1 MKVSKSS
8 YNNREIA
15 IQKKKKKKRR
25 RFVMIF
31 PFFLLANP
39 LSLSMKIMNSVVIV
53 GLYYGFMTTCSIGP
67 SYLFLLRA
75 WGMEE
80 GTEKRIS
87 ATTGFI
93 MGQLMTFISIYYAP
107 MHLTLGKPHT
117 ITVLVPLF
125 LLFHFFWNN
134 KKHFLDYGSTT
145 RNSIR
150 NFNIQCTF
158 LNNLIFQ
165 LFNQFFLPS
174 STLARLVN
182 IYMFRCNSKMLFV
195 TSSFIGWLI
204 GHIFLIKGFEFVVL
218 WIRQNDSIQSN
229 KYLLSELRNSL
240 ARIFNILLF
249 ITCVYYLG
257 RMPLPIF
264 TKKLKEIS
272 AAEERWENEEE
283 SDIETA
289 SERKKT
295 KEDEEGSA
303 EENLSFW
310 SDWPEEQ
317 GDPYKVNEMNKIP
330 TNGKEKTKDE
340 FPLNLKETHY
350 VASPVYED
358 NINMYREQE
367 LSELETQKDKS
378 LFWFEKPLVTF
389 LFDCKRWNRPY
400 RYIKNDQFEN
410 AVRNEM
416 SQYFFY
422 TCPSDGKQRISFT
435 YPPSLS
441 TFSEMM
447 ERKISSYTTKKL
459 SHEDNY
465 WIYIN
470 EQKKQ
475 TLANELINRIQTL
488 EKKTGSLVL
497 DVLEKR
503 TRLCNDEN
511 EKECLPK
518 MYDPFLNGPFRGKIT
533 ELYSRSVKND
543 LITSTDAE
551 KSREIVWINKIY
563 GLLSN
568 DSKKLSNDSKKK
580 EFEYQRNLFDEEFLS
595 TNISHSLTS
604 NSDIP
609 LPSLNL
615 KRLSL
620 LAEEKRIDSEKQAK
634 CLQLIFD
641 VVTTDHDDLIIRN
654 QNIKSFFPEMEEI
667 RKEVPRWSYKLTTD
681 DLEEQEEENEEE
693 STEDPEIRS
702 RKGKRVVIYT
712 DTDKDETTNS
722 ISNTSDSDSSEEV
735 SLIRYS
741 QQSDFR
747 RDLIKGS
754 MRAQRRKTV
763 ILEMFQANVHS
774 PLFLDQLDKT
784 FFLSFDISE
793 MMNLIFRD
801 WMDRESEF
809 EILDSE
815 EEETKEREKKHKEKK
830 EEDERITISETWDSI
845 LFAQAIRGSMLVT
858 QSILRKYIVLP
869 SLIIVKNVGR
879 MLLFQFPEW
888 YEDLKDWNREMHVK
902 CTYNGV
908 QLSETEFPKD
918 WLTDGIQIKILFPFR
933 LKPWRTKVRSH
944 HRDTMKK
951 EGKEDDF
958 CFLTV
963 WGREAELPFGSPR
976 KQPSFFEPIFKEFKK
991 KIRKMEKTFSFF
1003 LVLKVFKKARKWFL
1017 RISKEKTG
1025 WVNKRVLV
1033 IKRIMK
1039 ELEKINP
1046 IFLFGFGKVKIGKS
1060 DENRKDSIISNKIT
1074 DESTIRI
1081 RSTNWTKDSLIEKKI
1096 KDLADRTTTIRNQI
1110 EQIAKDKKKII
1121 LTPDITIS
1129 SNKTDFPDKN
1139 SELQKHI
1146 WQIFKRKSTRLIRKL
1161 YYFLKYFIEK
1171 IYSNILLCTINSL
1184 RTNVQLLLESTK
1196 KIINKF
1202 FYHDE
1207 TNQKGIDQ
1215 TNKNTIHFISTMKK
1229 SLSNINKK
1237 NINNKNANLYY
1248 DLSSLSQAY
1257 VFYTLSQIQVNNKFD
1272 LKPVLQYDGTRLFL
1286 KDRIKDFCR
1295 TRGLFDSTPK
1305 HNKFDKSGIGINKW
1319 KNWLKNHYQYNLSE
1333 SQWSQIVPQEWRNR
1347 ANQHCTTQKIN
1358 SRILDSYKK
1367 NQLIHYAKLNYS
1379 RIDSRTGQKE
1389 KFKKNYKYDL
1399 LAHKYVNYE
1408 SAGDSH
1414 IYTSPSEVNGDQRIP
1429 SNLNTQKTQKPEPFY
1444 LLVDID
1450 ISDHLGDQSSL
1461 YGEKYRDRKYFNCGI
1476 LRFCFRKNWDMDAW
1490 TNMHVGTKINKN
1502 TKAETNNYQ
1511 KIYNKNMDPLTIDQ
1525 KTKPF
1530 NKRKKLFD
1538 WMGMNKERL
1547 YRSISNLE
1555 SWFFPELGLLY
1566 DAYKFKPWI
1575 IPIEFLLLNIHR
1587 DKNFSKN
1594 KNLNLRKEG
1603 YFELENRNQQKRN
1616 LGSDTQEDI
1625 QKQNKKE
1632 DVKKN
1637 DTESTIK
1644 KRRKKKE
1651 FKSQKD
1657 TELDLFLNKYFLF
1670 QLRWDDSL
1678 NQRMINNIKV
1688 YCLLLRLTN
1697 IKEIAISS
1705 IQRGEMRLDVM
1716 LIQKD
1721 LSLTELIKR
1730 GIFIIEPVR
1739 LSKKWDEEFFIY
1751 QTIGISLINKS
1762 KQQAKT
1768 DKRYIK
1774 EKYLDKSPFEK
1785 SISQHSTM
1793 LVSED
1798 QNNYDL
1804 FVPENILSTRRRR
1817 ELRIL
1822 ICFNSWKGNAVA
1834 VDRNLIFF
1842 NENSIKDYGQFLK
1855 KDKHFNTN
1863 VNKNNLIKY
1872 KLFLWPHSRLED
1884 LACMNRYWFD
1894 TNNGSRFSIS
1904 RIQMYPQYTSE

>member
-1 MKVSKSS
+1 MKVKKSS

-15 IQKKKKKKRR
+15 IQKKRR
-25 RFVMIF
+25 RFVMILK
-31 PFFLLANP
+31 FFLLGNP
-39 LSLSMKIMNSVVIV
+39 LSLCMKIMNSVVIV
-53 GLYYGFMTTCSIGP
+53 GLYYGFMTTFSIRP
-67 SYLFLLRA
+67 SFLFLLRA
-75 WGMEE
+75 WVMEE
-80 GTEKRIS
+80 GTEKQIS

-93 MGQLMTFISIYYAP
+93 MGQLMMFISIYYAP
-107 MHLTLGKPHT
+107 LHLALGKPHT
-117 ITVLVPLF
+117 ITVLVLPY
-125 LLFHFFWNN
+125 LLFHFFWSN
-134 KKHFLDYGSTT
+134 KKNFLDYGSTT
-145 RNSIR
+145 QNSIR
-150 NFNIQCTF
+150 NFNIQCIF

-165 LFNQFFLPS
+165 LFNHFFLPS

-182 IYMFRCNSKMLFV
+182 IYMFRCNNKMLFV

-204 GHIFLIKGFEFVVL
+204 GHIFFIKWVEFVVL
-218 WIRQNDSIQSN
+218 WIRQNHSIQSN
-229 KYLLSELRNSL
+229 KYLLSESRNSL
-240 ARIFNILLF
+240 ARLFNILLF

-257 RMPLPIF
+257 RMPFPII
-264 TKKLKEIS
+264 TKNFKETS
-272 AAEERWENEEE
+272 VTGERRENEEE
-283 SDIETA
+283 SDIEKTSA
-289 SERKKT
+289 RKET
-295 KEDEEGSA
+295 KEDEEGSV
-303 EENLSFW
+303 EEKKDS
-310 SDWPEEQ
+310 
-317 GDPYKVNEMNKIP
+317 YKINEMNKIP
-330 TNGKEKTKDE
+330 PSGKEKTKTKDE
-340 FPLNLKETHY
+340 FHFNLKETY
-350 VASPVYED
+350 YKASPVYED
-358 NINMYREQE
+358 SYLNRYREQE
-367 LSELETQKDKS
+367 LLELESQEDKS

-389 LFDCKRWNRPY
+389 LFDCKRWNRPS
-400 RYIKNDQFEN
+400 RYIKNDRFEN

-441 TFSEMM
+441 TFSEMI
-447 ERKISSYTTKKL
+447 ERKISLYTTEKL

-465 WIYIN
+465 WVYTN
-470 EQKKQ
+470 QQKKH
-475 TLANELINRIQTL
+475 TLSNELINRIKTL

-518 MYDPFLNGPFRGKIT
+518 MYDPFLNGPYRGKIT
-533 ELYSRSVKND
+533 KLYSRSIRND
-543 LITSTDAE
+543 LITSTDVITSTDAE
-551 KSREIVWINKIY
+551 KPIEIVWINKIHS
-563 GLLSN
+563 L
-568 DSKKLSNDSKKK
+568 LSNDSKKK
-580 EFEYQRNLFDEEFLS
+580 EFEYQKNLFDGEFLS
-595 TNISHSLTS
+595 TNTCHPLTS
-604 NSDIP
+604 NGEVPFESP
-609 LPSLNL
+609 PSLNL
-615 KRLSL
+615 KKLSL

-634 CLQLIFD
+634 CFQLIFD
-641 VVTTDHDDLIIRN
+641 VVTTDHNDQTIRN
-654 QNIKSFFPEMEEI
+654 QNNQFFFPEIEEI
-667 RKEVPRWSYKLTTD
+667 RKGVPRWSYKLTTD

-693 STEDPEIRS
+693 STEDHEIRS
-702 RKGKRVVIYT
+702 RKAKRVVIY
-712 DTDKDETTNS
+712 TDKDETTNS
-722 ISNTSDSDSSEEV
+722 ISNTSDIDPAEEV

-754 MRAQRRKTV
+754 TRAQRRKTV
-763 ILEMFQANVHS
+763 TWEMFQANVHS
-774 PLFLDQLDKT
+774 PLFFDQIDKT

-793 MMNLIFRD
+793 MMNLVLRG
-801 WMDRESEF
+801 WMGRESEF
-809 EILDSE
+809 EIFDSESE
-815 EEETKEREKKHKEKK
+815 EEEAKEREKKNKEKK
-830 EEDERITISETWDSI
+830 EENERITISETWDSI
-845 LFAQAIRGSMLVT
+845 IFAQAIRGSMLVT

-869 SLIIVKNVGR
+869 SLIIAKNVGR

-902 CTYNGV
+902 CTYNGI

-933 LKPWRTKVRSH
+933 LKPWQTKVRSH

-951 EGKEDDF
+951 GGKEDNF

-976 KQPSFFEPIFKEFKK
+976 KQPSFFEPILKELKK
-991 KIRKMEKTFSFF
+991 KIRKVEKTFYLS
-1003 LVLKVFKKARKWFL
+1003 LVLKVFKKTRKCFL
-1017 RISKEKTG
+1017 RISKEKTR
-1025 WVNKRVLV
+1025 WVKKIVLV

-1046 IFLFGFGKVKIGKS
+1046 IFLFGFGKVKIGES

-1081 RSTNWTKDSLIEKKI
+1081 RSTDWTKRSLIEKKI

-1110 EQIAKDKKKII
+1110 EQITKDKKKRI
-1121 LTPDITIS
+1121 LTPDISIS
-1129 SNKTDFPDKN
+1129 SNKTNSADKN
-1139 SELQKHI
+1139 LELQKHI
-1146 WQIFKRKSTRLIRKL
+1146 WQIFKRKNTRLIRKL
-1161 YYFLKYFIEK
+1161 DYFLKNFIEK
-1171 IYSNILLCTINSL
+1171 IYSDILLCTINIL
-1184 RTNVQLLLESTK
+1184 KTNAQLFLESTK
-1196 KIINKF
+1196 KMINKF
-1202 FYHDE
+1202 FDE
-1207 TNQKGIDQ
+1207 TNKKGIDQ
-1215 TNKNTIHFISTMKK
+1215 TNQNKIHFISTMKK
-1229 SLSNINKK
+1229 SLSNNK
-1237 NINNKNANLYY
+1237 NLYY

-1257 VFYTLSQIQVNNKFD
+1257 VFYTLSQIQVNNKYY
-1272 LKPVLQYDGTRLFL
+1272 LKSVLQYHGIRLFL

-1295 TRGLFDSTPK
+1295 TRGLFDSTSK
-1305 HNKFDKSGIGINKW
+1305 HKKFYKSGMNKW
-1319 KNWLKNHYQYNLSE
+1319 KNWLKNHYQYNLSQ
-1333 SQWSQIVPQEWRNR
+1333 SQWSRLVPQKWRNR
-1347 ANQHCTTQKIN
+1347 VNQRCTTQKKN

-1367 NQLIHYAKLNYS
+1367 NQLIHYVKQNYYG
-1379 RIDSRTGQKE
+1379 IDSRTGQKE

-1408 SAGDSH
+1408 SGGDSY
-1414 IYTSPSEVNGDQRIP
+1414 IYASPSQVNRDQRIP
-1429 SNLNTQKTQKPEPFY
+1429 SNFNTQKTQKPESFY
-1444 LLVDID
+1444 VLVDID
-1450 ISDHLGDQSSL
+1450 ISDYLGEESSP
-1461 YGEKYRDRKYFNCGI
+1461 YGEKYLDRKYFDCRT
-1476 LRFCFRKNWDMDAW
+1476 LRFCFRKNFYMDAW

-1511 KIYNKNMDPLTIDQ
+1511 KIYNKNIYPLTIHQ

-1547 YRSISNLE
+1547 FRPISNLE
-1555 SWFFPELGLLY
+1555 SWFFPEFGLLY
-1566 DAYKFKPWI
+1566 DAYKLKPWI
-1575 IPIEFLLLNIHR
+1575 IPIQFLLLNIHR
-1587 DKNFSKN
+1587 DKNISQN
-1594 KNLNLRKEG
+1594 KNIDGNQKKDLNLRSNKEG
-1603 YFELENRNQQKRN
+1603 YFELENRNQQKKKQKLNQRD
-1616 LGSDTQEDI
+1616 LGSDTQQDI
-1625 QKQNKKE
+1625 QKQKKKE

-1644 KRRKKKE
+1644 KRRKKKQ
-1651 FKSQKD
+1651 FKSKKEA
-1657 TELDLFLNKYFLF
+1657 ELDLFLKKYFLF

-1697 IKEIAISS
+1697 IREIAISS

-1716 LIQKD
+1716 LIQKN

-1739 LSKKWDEEFFIY
+1739 FSKKWDEEFFIY

-1768 DKRYIK
+1768 DKKYIK
-1774 EKYLDKSPFEK
+1774 EFDKSPFEK

-1793 LVSED
+1793 FVSED
-1798 QNNYDL
+1798 KNNYDL

-1822 ICFNSWKGNAVA
+1822 ICFNSWKGNAVN
-1834 VDRNLIFF
+1834 VDRNLLFF
-1842 NENSIKDYGQFLK
+1842 NENGIRNCGQFLK

-1863 VNKNNLIKY
+1863 ANKNKLMKF
-1872 KLFLWPHSRLED
+1872 KLFLWPNYRLED

-1894 TNNGSRFSIS
+1894 TNNGSRFSMS
-1904 RIQMYPQYTSE
+1904 RIQMYPQYTSELIDSIFK

>member
-1 MKVSKSS
+1 
-8 YNNREIA
+8 
-15 IQKKKKKKRR
+15 
-25 RFVMIF
+25 MILK
-31 PFFLLANP
+31 FFLLGNP
-39 LSLSMKIMNSVVIV
+39 LSLCMKIINSVVIV
-53 GLYYGFMTTCSIGP
+53 GLYYGFMTTFSIGP

-75 WGMEE
+75 WVMEE
-80 GTEKRIS
+80 GTEKQIS

-93 MGQLMTFISIYYAP
+93 MGQLMMFISIYYAP
-107 MHLTLGKPHT
+107 LHLALGKPHT
-117 ITVLVPLF
+117 ITVLVLPY

-134 KKHFLDYGSTT
+134 KKNYFLDYGSTT
-145 RNSIR
+145 RNRNSIR
-150 NFNIQCTF
+150 NFNIQCIF

-165 LFNQFFLPS
+165 LFNHFILPS

-182 IYMFRCNSKMLFV
+182 IYMFRCNNKMFFV

-204 GHIFLIKGFEFVVL
+204 GHIFFIKWVELVVL
-218 WIRQNDSIQSN
+218 WIRQNHSIQSN

-240 ARIFNILLF
+240 AQIFNILLF

-257 RMPLPIF
+257 RMPFPII
-264 TKKLKEIS
+264 TKKLKETS
-272 AAEERWENEEE
+272 ATGERRENEEE
-283 SDIETA
+283 SDIETT
-289 SERKKT
+289 SERKET
-295 KEDEEGSA
+295 KQDEEGSA
-303 EENLSFW
+303 EEK
-310 SDWPEEQ
+310 E
-317 GDPYKVNEMNKIP
+317 DPHKINEMNKIP
-330 TNGKEKTKDE
+330 AKEKTKTKDE
-340 FPLNLKETHY
+340 FHFNFKETY
-350 VASPVYED
+350 YKAKASPIYED
-358 NINMYREQE
+358 SYLNRYQEQE
-367 LSELETQKDKS
+367 LLELESKEDKN

-389 LFDCKRWNRPY
+389 LFDCKRWNRPS
-400 RYIKNDQFEN
+400 RYIKNDRFEN

-441 TFSEMM
+441 TFSEMI
-447 ERKISSYTTKKL
+447 ERKISLYTTEKL

-465 WIYIN
+465 WVYTN
-470 EQKKQ
+470 EQKKH
-475 TLANELINRIQTL
+475 TLSNELINRIKTL
-488 EKKTGSLVL
+488 EKKTGSLAL

-518 MYDPFLNGPFRGKIT
+518 MYDPFLNGPYRGKIT
-533 ELYSRSVKND
+533 KLYSRSIRND

-551 KSREIVWINKIY
+551 KSIEIVWINKIH
-563 GLLSN
+563 GLLP
-568 DSKKLSNDSKKK
+568 NDSKKK
-580 EFEYQRNLFDEEFLS
+580 EFEYQKNLFDGEFLS
-595 TNISHSLTS
+595 TNIGHPLTS
-604 NSDIP
+604 IGEVPFESP
-609 LPSLNL
+609 PSLNL
-615 KRLSL
+615 KKLSL

-641 VVTTDHDDLIIRN
+641 VVTTDHNDQTIRN
-654 QNIKSFFPEMEEI
+654 QNNKFFFPEIEEI
-667 RKEVPRWSYKLTTD
+667 RKEVPRWLYKLTD

-693 STEDPEIRS
+693 STEDHEIRS
-702 RKGKRVVIYT
+702 RKAKRVVIYT
-712 DTDKDETTNS
+712 DKDETTNTTNT
-722 ISNTSDSDSSEEV
+722 ISNTSDSDQGEEV

-763 ILEMFQANVHS
+763 TWEMFQANVHS
-774 PLFLDQLDKT
+774 PLFLDQIDKT

-793 MMNLIFRD
+793 MMNLVFRD
-801 WMDRESEF
+801 WVDRDSEF
-809 EILDSE
+809 QIFDSDSE
-815 EEETKEREKKHKEKK
+815 EEETKEREKKNKEKK
-830 EEDERITISETWDSI
+830 EENERITISETWDSI
-845 LFAQAIRGSMLVT
+845 IFAQAIRGSMLVT

-869 SLIIVKNVGR
+869 SLIIAKNVGR

-951 EGKEDDF
+951 GGKGDSF
-958 CFLTV
+958 CFLTI
-963 WGREAELPFGSPR
+963 WGREAELPFGSSR
-976 KQPSFFEPIFKEFKK
+976 KQPSFFEPIFKELKK
-991 KIRKMEKTFSFF
+991 KIRKVEKTFF
-1003 LVLKVFKKARKWFL
+1003 LVLKVSKKTIKWFL
-1017 RISKEKTG
+1017 RISKEKTR
-1025 WVNKRVLV
+1025 WVNKIVLV

-1046 IFLFGFGKVKIGKS
+1046 IFLFGFGKVKIGES

-1074 DESTIRI
+1074 DELTIRI
-1081 RSTNWTKDSLIEKKI
+1081 RSTNWTKRSLIEKKI

-1110 EQIAKDKKKII
+1110 EQVTKDKKKII
-1121 LTPDITIS
+1121 LTPDISIS
-1129 SNKTDFPDKN
+1129 SNKTNSADKN
-1139 SELQKHI
+1139 PELQKHI

-1171 IYSNILLCTINSL
+1171 IYSDILLCTINIL
-1184 RTNVQLLLESTK
+1184 RTNAQLFFESTK
-1196 KIINKF
+1196 KMINNF

-1229 SLSNINKK
+1229 SLSNIK
-1237 NINNKNANLYY
+1237 NQNANLYY

-1257 VFYTLSQIQVNNKFD
+1257 VFYTLSQIQVNNKYY
-1272 LKPVLQYDGTRLFL
+1272 LKSVLQYHGIRLFL
-1286 KDRIKDFCR
+1286 KDRIKDYCG
-1295 TRGLFDSTPK
+1295 TRGLFDSNPK
-1305 HNKFDKSGIGINKW
+1305 HKKFYKSGMNKW
-1319 KNWLKNHYQYNLSE
+1319 KNWLKNHYQYNLSQ
-1333 SQWSQIVPQEWRNR
+1333 SQWSQLVPQKWRNR
-1347 ANQHCTTQKIN
+1347 VNQRCTTQKKN
-1358 SRILDSYKK
+1358 SIILDSYKK
-1367 NQLIHYAKLNYS
+1367 NQLIHYVKQNYYG
-1379 RIDSRTGQKE
+1379 IDSWTGQKE

-1408 SAGDSH
+1408 SGGDSY
-1414 IYTSPSEVNGDQRIP
+1414 IYASSSQVNRDQKIP
-1429 SNLNTQKTQKPEPFY
+1429 YNFNTQKPESFY
-1444 LLVDID
+1444 VLVDID
-1450 ISDHLGDQSSL
+1450 ISDYLGEESSL
-1461 YGEKYRDRKYFNCGI
+1461 YGEKNLDRKYFDCRI
-1476 LRFCFRKNWDMDAW
+1476 LRLYSFRKNIDIDAW
-1490 TNMHVGTKINKN
+1490 TNMHIGTKINKN
-1502 TKAETNNYQ
+1502 TKAGTKNYQ
-1511 KIYNKNMDPLTIDQ
+1511 KIYNKNIYPLTIHQ

-1538 WMGMNKERL
+1538 WMGMNKEKL
-1547 YRSISNLE
+1547 YRPISNLE
-1555 SWFFPELGLLY
+1555 SWFFPEFGLLY
-1566 DAYKFKPWI
+1566 DAYKLKPWI
-1575 IPIEFLLLNIHR
+1575 IPIQFILLNIHR
-1587 DKNFSKN
+1587 DKNISQN
-1594 KNLNLRKEG
+1594 KNINGNQKKDLNLRSNKEE
-1603 YFELENRNQQKRN
+1603 YFELENRNQQEKKQKLNQRD
-1616 LGSDTQEDI
+1616 LGSDTQQDT
-1625 QKQNKKE
+1625 QKQKKKKE
-1632 DVKKN
+1632 DVEKN

-1644 KRRKKKE
+1644 KRRKKKQ
-1651 FKSQKD
+1651 FKSQKEA
-1657 TELDLFLNKYFLF
+1657 ELDFFLKKYFLF

-1688 YCLLLRLTN
+1688 YCLLLRLTD
-1697 IKEIAISS
+1697 IREIAISS

-1730 GIFIIEPVR
+1730 GIFLIEPVR
-1739 LSKKWDEEFFIY
+1739 LSKKWDAEFFIY

-1762 KQQAKT
+1762 KQQAET

-1774 EKYLDKSPFEK
+1774 EKYLDESPFEK

-1793 LVSED
+1793 FVSED
-1798 QNNYDL
+1798 KKNYDF

-1822 ICFNSWKGNAVA
+1822 ICFNSWKGNAVD

-1842 NENSIKDYGQFLK
+1842 NENSIRNCGQFLK

-1863 VNKNNLIKY
+1863 ANKNKLIKF
-1872 KLFLWPHSRLED
+1872 KLFLWPNFRLED

-1894 TNNGSRFSIS
+1894 TNNGSRFSMS
-1904 RIQMYPQYTSE
+1904 RIQMYPQYTSELIDSIFK